1 MTWWKRLLWVG
12 CLCLSLLLYVFPM
25 LVQYVVRIYEFPRL
39 WTILLGI
46 FLIFITSMVFIVLA
60 KKSGILSQSGK
71 AFQKG
76 DGKRIILGFLGMILV
91 SFLGTFLL
99 NLFHG
104 EETTVNQASIIEEF
118 QRGDMILLPITLGVL
133 APIAEEIIFR
143 GIIPLKIFKGY
154 EAWGYIIGGLIF
166 TLFHGPTNIM
176 SFVLYAGSSVILTWL
191 AYRTRRLEVSIAVH
205 MLNNGFP
212 AIIMF
217 LIGIFGIP
225 R

>member
-12 CLCLSLLLYVFPM
+12 CVCLALLLYVLPM
-25 LVQYVVRIYEFPRL
+25 LVQHVVRIYEFPRL

-46 FLIFITSMVFIVLA
+46 FLIFITSLVFGVLA
-60 KKSGILSQSGK
+60 KKAGILSQSGK
-71 AFQKG
+71 VFKKG
-76 DGKRIILGFLGMILV
+76 DGKRIILGLLGMILV
-91 SFLGTFLL
+91 SVLGKILL
-99 NLFHG
+99 NLIHG

-143 GIIPLKIFKGY
+143 GIIPLKIFNGY
-154 EAWGYIIGGLIF
+154 EGWGYIIGGLIF

-176 SFVLYAGSSVILTWL
+176 SFVIYGGSSVILTWL

-205 MLNNGFP
+205 MSNNGIA
-212 AIIMF
+212 AIIML
-217 LIGIFGIP
+217 LIGVFGIP

>member
-1 MTWWKRLLWVG
+1 M
-12 CLCLSLLLYVFPM
+12 LLYVLPM
-25 LVQYVVRIYEFPRL
+25 LVQYVVKIYEFPRL
-39 WTILLGI
+39 WTILLVI
-46 FLIFITSMVFIVLA
+46 FLIFITSMVFIILA

-99 NLFHG
+99 NLIHG

-118 QRGDMILLPITLGVL
+118 QRGDMILLPITLGIL

-154 EAWGYIIGGLIF
+154 EGWGYIMGGLIF

-176 SFVLYAGSSVILTWL
+176 SFVIYGGSSVILTWL
-191 AYRTRRLEVSIAVH
+191 IALVDWKSV
-205 MLNNGFP
+205 LQCT
-212 AIIMF
+212 
-217 LIGIFGIP
+217 
-225 R
+225 